1 MKWVEKYGEHLV
13 DMGAPLGN
21 GQRIDASGTAS
32 SKAKVAGYSILQA
45 DSMAE
50 AEELLK
56 GKPHL
61 GWEDDRFIE
70 VHEKIPLP
78 K

>member
-1 MKWVEKYGEHLV
+1 
-13 DMGAPLGN
+13 MGAPLGN

-50 AEELLK
+50 AEEPLK
-56 GKPHL
+56 GNPHL
-61 GWEDDRFIE
+61 GWEDVHLLIFNKLINRSFRF
-70 VHEKIPLP
+70 P
-78 K
+78 KPIVA